1 MRLCGICKGVFF
13 FSGEIMTEI
22 FDSDGL
28 RRAIVRL
35 AHEIEEKNKGLN
47 GLVLAG
53 IKRGG
58 EIVARRIQ
66 AAIAEFSGIELPC
79 AGLDIGMK
87 RDDLVTGAFVPAAQK
102 NVLGFAIDG
111 KRVVLCDDVLYTG
124 RSAAAA
130 IETLF
135 SLGRPQAIELLALV
149 DRGGRQ
155 LPVRADFVGKNVP
168 TAAREYVEVCFTELG
183 AERDALSIS
192 SGRKKC

>member
-1 MRLCGICKGVFF
+1 MAV
-13 FSGEIMTEI
+13 I

-28 RRAIVRL
+28 RRAVVRL
-35 AHEIEEKNKGLN
+35 AHEIEEKNKGLEN
-47 GLVLAG
+47 LVLVG

-58 EIVARRIQ
+58 EVVAQRIR
-66 AAIAEFSGIELPC
+66 AAIAQFSGAELPC

-87 RDDLVTGAFVPAAQK
+87 RDDLVTGGILPDAQK
-102 NVLGFAIDG
+102 NELGFSLDA
-111 KRVVLCDDVLYTG
+111 KKVVLCDDVLYTG
-124 RSAAAA
+124 RSAVAA

-168 TAAREYVEVCFTELG
+168 TSKREYVEVCFEELG
-183 AERDALSIS
+183 AECDGFTIVN
-192 SGRKKC
+192 GRENRC

>member
-1 MRLCGICKGVFF
+1 
-13 FSGEIMTEI
+13 MTEI

-135 SLGRPQAIELLALV
+135 
-149 DRGGRQ
+149 
-155 LPVRADFVGKNVP
+155 
-168 TAAREYVEVCFTELG
+168 
-183 AERDALSIS
+183 
-192 SGRKKC
+192 